1 MTSYNTFTKY
11 ILNSVS
17 SSASVKVRYLFKTSH
32 FLWAAYQGGSSG
44 PKSLWFPF
52 TWKAHFLGAGQY
64 TGQTEAASLRQRTYH
79 KTAHYCLNSGSE
91 PSANDNESLRA
102 RRHAQAHAEPCGPTE
117 MQILRRHQCW
127 LEEWFE
133 KVDWEDNLM
142 PLTTILNR
150 RSVLHQ
156 GAGFSPIQ
164 GNPVSLTN
172 LTNYTAN

>member
-1 MTSYNTFTKY
+1 MS
-11 ILNSVS
+11 SVPRWQPWS
-17 SSASVKVRYLFKTSH
+17 EIFMISVHVKSALSRS
-32 FLWAAYQGGSSG
+32 WAI
-44 PKSLWFPF
+44 
-52 TWKAHFLGAGQY
+52 H

-102 RRHAQAHAEPCGPTE
+102 RRHAQLHAEPCGPTE

-133 KVDWEDNLM
+133 KVDWKDKLM
-142 PLTTILNR
+142 PLTMISNR
-150 RSVLHQ
+150 RSALHQ
-156 GAGFSPIQ
+156 GAVFSPIQ

-172 LTNYTAN
+172 LTNYTAKNPTEFN